1 MISALPLG
9 QMGPWQKS
17 QLGDSGS
24 GLGDG
29 GSGGRDW
36 LAVRNHWLLTALQG
50 ALRTDTKDCM
60 WVGKRTRAAMGP
72 EKGAFASLVLFCL
85 LGQRDGLSPLLSWEW
100 ASVHLSTC
108 ICYESA
114 YIGV

>member
-1 MISALPLG
+1 MISVLPLG

-60 WVGKRTRAAMGP
+60 WVGKRTRAAMGL
-72 EKGAFASLVLFCL
+72 SRLVLPAWAERRL
-85 LGQRDGLSPLLSWEW
+85 V
-100 ASVHLSTC
+100 ASVELGVGICPSQYLHLL
-108 ICYESA
+108 
-114 YIGV
+114 